1 MNDESNEL
9 NNCILAEKHVM
20 EKRQS
25 EAIKEECLLE
35 AIIDRRVPQ
44 ENFETEDKSK
54 SAGDQGPKKD

>member
-54 SAGDQGPKKD
+54 SAGD